1 MEQSS
6 GRSWGQNEGKENTE
20 NPGPS
25 DFPKFALH
33 PSPGNYKCKILLL
46 LFF

>member
-25 DFPKFALH
+25 DFPVCFAPKSRQLQV
-33 PSPGNYKCKILLL
+33 
-46 LFF
+46 